1 MSNSSQKNNVCAVI
15 PFYNE
20 CDTIQKIILQT
31 LNFVDLVIAVNDGSI
46 DGSLSKI
53 PNSENVF
60 LISYEKN
67 MGKGFALKKG
77 FEKSLSLN
85 TVFTVTL
92 DADFQHPPE
101 FIPKLISGLK
111 NYDVVAG
118 NRLGNTGSM
127 PLQRIASNKITSF
140 LLSRKTKTQLLDT
153 QCGFRAFKTEILKNI
168 LPAYNGYEAESEMLI
183 NAAKNDYK
191 IGFVEIPA
199 IYGNEKSKMK
209 SIKTIYGFIKVLLN

>member
-1 MSNSSQKNNVCAVI
+1 
-15 PFYNE
+15 
-20 CDTIQKIILQT
+20 
-31 LNFVDLVIAVNDGSI
+31 
-46 DGSLSKI
+46 
-53 PNSENVF
+53 
-60 LISYEKN
+60 
-67 MGKGFALKKG
+67 
-77 FEKSLSLN
+77 
-85 TVFTVTL
+85 
-92 DADFQHPPE
+92 
-101 FIPKLISGLK
+101 
-111 NYDVVAG
+111 
-118 NRLGNTGSM
+118 
-127 PLQRIASNKITSF
+127 